1 MSADPPLNKLMKLAD
16 VEVQRLR
23 DSLPETLRERFDSV
37 TLFLEELPPDF
48 LLDEG
53 VADDTMGLFEGPAF
67 AEEGGIELPARMT
80 LYLLNIWDEAEG
92 HDKTFRREVRTTLLH
107 ELGHYLG
114 LNEDEL
120 ADRDLD

>member
-1 MSADPPLNKLMKLAD
+1 MGNPLKRLEKLAEE
-16 VEVQRLR
+16 EVRRLR
-23 DSLPETLRERFDSV
+23 QSLPGELRERFDSV
-37 TLFLEELPPDF
+37 TLFLEEAPPDF

-80 LYLLNIWDEAEG
+80 LFLANIWEEAEG
-92 HDKTFRREVRTTLLH
+92 REGVFRKEVRTTLLH

-120 ADRDLD
+120 ADRNLD